1 MKVYCFYI
9 TSEDLNTKDYP
20 GVIADTVAMLNGTL
34 YSLYA
39 YTQNKEF
46 YKYFKKV
53 RDMSKFIEKI
63 IEVDSFDDF
72 CDNNDNY
79 LLEFHSLVTKGIND
93 YNIVIRKSVE
103 ILMTKTESD
112 FMLFYSYGRFVDEIT
127 DVLKY
132 SKFFDFIQFNLFNNK
147 LSMYLYQYYGLD
159 TMMYEVFLPFDSPT
173 ETPGEEIVIDQ
184 VAFYIKIFGNTYKR
198 K

>member
-9 TSEDLNTKDYP
+9 TCEDLNTKDYP
-20 GVIADTVAMLNGTL
+20 GIIADTIAMVNGTL

-53 RDMSKFIEKI
+53 RDMSKFIVKV

-72 CDNNDNY
+72 CDDHDSY
-79 LLEFHSLVTKGIND
+79 LLEFHSLTTKGINND
-93 YNIVIRKSVE
+93 NKVIRKSVE
-103 ILMTKTESD
+103 VLMTKAESD
-112 FMLFYSYGRFVDEIT
+112 FMLYYSYGRFVDEIT
-127 DVLKY
+127 NVLRY
-132 SKFFDFIQFNLFNNK
+132 SKLFDFVQFNLFNNK
-147 LSMYLYQYYGLD
+147 LSTYLYQYYGLD
-159 TMMYEVFLPFDSPT
+159 TMIYEAFLPFDSPV
-173 ETPGEEIVIDQ
+173 ESLGEEIVIDQ
-184 VAFYIKIFGNTYKR
+184 ISFYIKIFGNTYKR